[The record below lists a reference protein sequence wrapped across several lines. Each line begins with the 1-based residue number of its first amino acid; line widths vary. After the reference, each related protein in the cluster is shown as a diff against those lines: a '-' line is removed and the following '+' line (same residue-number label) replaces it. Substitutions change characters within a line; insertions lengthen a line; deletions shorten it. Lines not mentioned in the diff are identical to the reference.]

1 MRKIQL
7 LFAVMLMSILSIGQV
22 CAETYLLGWG
32 SATGDPGTYTNF
44 SATSGSV
51 TGIVSFTSAQNSS
64 GTAPAYNAN
73 NSELR
78 LYYAGTGDGGS
89 VTLTPADGVTITGFA
104 MTTSTTPAVNYSVD
118 GGSATSVSVGAGS
131 VYSVTGISATSS
143 LKIQNV
149 NTSNVKLFIKTIEIT
164 YTAAAAS
171 KCATPTFS
179 VESQTF
185 YSELSVE
192 MACTTTGA
200 TIHYT
205 TNGDIPT
212 SSSPTYSAPL
222 SITSTTTVKAI
233 AVLDGMDDSDVA
245 TATYTKGASVASY
258 DIDFEEGNVSAY
270 SSWNFVNITC
280 VESGSINAHAGDYY
294 GNTGGSFTASITTKD
309 KILLP
314 GTLTFY
320 TSKESKNTT
329 TSAWTVEVSEDG
341 ENWTIEESFDATV
354 GSKGEWTA
362 RSCDLSDYSNVYV
375 RIAYGSNNAIRAIDD
390 ISLEMRTPAAIE
402 APSILGTILFLNS
415 TTVTLSCITEGA
427 SIYYTLDGSEPDPD
441 GIDHNLY
448 TEPIVIT
455 STTTV
460 KALSVKGDDRS
471 EVVSK
476 TFTKATVLSVAEA
489 LAVIDGLNNGAT
501 SSEFYYVGGFVTNII
516 EMSISEYHNATYV
529 LRTTP
534 DATDSLLIYRGK
546 NLEDAGFTSED
557 QLGVGDSVIVYG
569 RLQKYQ
575 DKELN
580 VQPEMAQG
588 NYLAQRTA
596 KGHVV
601 SVVVTGG
608 VIKTEYEFGE
618 SLDPTGFTVIGTF
631 VSGYTAD
638 VTDLLEFDPV
648 IIDGDGARPVVG
660 RINGT
665 TWVDTE
671 VYVTVKRH
679 HVYFGSDGVGS
690 GTVVVKAINEY
701 QEEET
706 ISNGQEFPKETV
718 LTITITPNSD
728 SKLSNVSCTGA
739 TIENGQFT
747 IGTEDVN
754 IVVTFAE
761 KPFASLAWNDD
772 GETNVTVGDPF
783 TQKTLDNPDN
793 LPVKYSS
800 SDPSVATIDE
810 NTGVITLVAAGA
822 TEIWANF
829 DGNEDFRPAGA
840 KYTLNVTEPVVYTL
854 TLHIATIPD
863 EGISEADLFAAIS
876 FGTFDND
883 ETEGHEFVQYESG
896 TLVMA
901 GTFNEGTVLNF
912 ENFSSKSYE
921 FVKWSDDESTTFY
934 HGVDIFQDTVITM
947 YIAPF
952 ILQPLIVSQDEEKG
966 TVTLVNAQPLYIRE
980 LFNPASTWTLE
991 IKAEP
996 KEGYKFL
1003 GWGPYELE
1011 KAVGEDP
1018 EYDWFSGA
1026 YKSVEEFFADERAVY
1041 DDYVAAGDALNDA
1054 QKDLRDYY
1062 QQIFSAEAVFTVQQM
1077 YIYENA
1083 FALDSE
1089 EGIYSVEAFFTEDE
1103 DTPTDIV
1110 SPSLQGRSG
1119 EASKSLI
1126 DGQLIIIKNGVKYN
1140 AQGAILK

>member
-7 LFAVMLMSILSIGQV
+7 LFAFALMSLFSLGQV
-22 CAETYLLGWG
+22 WAETYLLGWG
-32 SATGDPGTYTNF
+32 TATGDAGTYTNF

-89 VTLTPADGVTITGFA
+89 VTLTPAAGVTITGFA
-104 MTTSTTPAVNYSVD
+104 MTTSTEPSVKYTVD
-118 GGSATSVSVGAGS
+118 GGSATSIEIGAGS
-131 VYSVTGISATSS
+131 VYTVTGISAASS
-143 LKIQNV
+143 LMIQNV
-149 NTSNVKLFIKTIEIT
+149 NTTNTQLRIKTIEIT
-164 YTAAAAS
+164 YTAAAAT
-171 KCATPTFS
+171 KCATPTIS
-179 VESQTF
+179 PESKTF

-233 AVLDGMDDSDVA
+233 AVLDGIEDSDVA

-280 VESGSINAHAGDYY
+280 VESGTINAHAGDYY
-294 GNTGGSFTASITTKD
+294 GNTGGSFTASITTKE
-309 KILLP
+309 KIMLP

-329 TSAWTVEVSEDG
+329 ACTWKVQVSSDGVEWTTV
-341 ENWTIEESFDATV
+341 ESFDATV
-354 GSKGEWTA
+354 GNKGDWTE
-362 RSCDLSDYSNVYV
+362 RSCDLSAYSDVYV
-375 RIAYGSNNAIRAIDD
+375 SISYGNNNAIRAIDD
-390 ISLEMRTPAAIE
+390 ISLEMRTPAAVE
-402 APSILGTILFLNS
+402 PPTILGATAFLNS

-427 SIYYTLDGSEPDPD
+427 SIYYTLDGTEPDPD
-441 GIDHNLY
+441 GIDKNLY
-448 TEPIVIT
+448 TEPLVLT

-460 KALSVKGDDRS
+460 KALAVNGDDRS

-501 SSEFYYVGGFVTNII
+501 SDGFYFVGGFVTNII

-557 QLGVGDSVIVYG
+557 QIGIGDSVIVYG

-580 VQPEMAQG
+580 IQPEMAQG
-588 NYLAQRTA
+588 NYLAQRKA
-596 KGHVV
+596 KGNVV

-608 VIKTEYEFGE
+608 VTKTEYEAGDL
-618 SLDPTGFTVIGTF
+618 LDPTGYTVIGTF
-631 VSGYTAD
+631 ENGYVMD
-638 VTDLLEFDPV
+638 VTDLVVFDPV
-648 IIDGDGARPVVG
+648 TVDHDGSYYING

-665 TWVDTE
+665 TWVEDNN
-671 VYVTVKRH
+671 VWLSLKRH
-679 HVYFGSDGVGS
+679 HVSFNSPQGGTLVIKEGDDPIGDGD
-690 GTVVVKAINEY
+690 
-701 QEEET
+701 
-706 ISNGQEFPKETV
+706 EFIKGTV
-718 LTITITPNSD
+718 LTVIATPAEGYKPQYNIT
-728 SKLSNVSCTGA
+728 CTGA
-739 TIENGQFT
+739 QLENGQFT
-747 IGTEDVN
+747 VGEED
-754 IVVTFAE
+754 IQIEVTFVE
-761 KPFASLAWNDD
+761 KALPTLSW
-772 GETNVTVGDPF
+772 GEGDANVKLGDPF
-783 TQKTLDNPDN
+783 TQKVLNNPDN
-793 LPVKYSS
+793 VAITYSS
-800 SDPSVATIDE
+800 SDPDVATIDE
-810 NTGVITLVAAGA
+810 NGVITLVGEGQTTIKASFAGNDDYLAAS
-822 TEIWANF
+822 TEY
-829 DGNEDFRPAGA
+829 P
-840 KYTLNVTEPVVYTL
+840 LLVTAPVVYTL
-854 TLHIATIPD
+854 TLHVATLPD
-863 EGISEADLFAAIS
+863 EGLSEADLFAAIS

-912 ENFSSKSYE
+912 ENFSSESYE

-966 TVTLVNAQPLYIRE
+966 TVTLVNAQPLYVRE

-1062 QQIFSAEAVFTVQQM
+1062 Q
-1077 YIYENA
+1077 YK
-1083 FALDSE
+1083 L
-1089 EGIYSVEAFFTEDE
+1089 
-1103 DTPTDIV
+1103 
-1110 SPSLQGRSG
+1110 SG
-1119 EASKSLI
+1119 SRK
-1126 DGQLIIIKNGVKYN
+1126 
-1140 AQGAILK
+1140 